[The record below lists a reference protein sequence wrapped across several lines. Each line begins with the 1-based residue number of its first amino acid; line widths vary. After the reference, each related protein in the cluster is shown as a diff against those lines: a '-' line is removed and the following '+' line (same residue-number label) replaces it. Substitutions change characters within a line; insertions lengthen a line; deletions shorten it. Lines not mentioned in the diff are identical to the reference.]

1 MSPFLHTTHDIQVAG
16 KRYNWRA
23 LRLPAR
29 VRLAGQPY
37 IHGPLAACFFDA
49 RLCGFQP
56 ECRFQPEMQKA
67 KAQMERCAT
76 HSKMEQHRMAEQ
88 LEVHAR
94 EAAEREQQR
103 ENRARVEQQEAAERQ
118 REQEE
123 VRALKQELARR
134 LDEVAAREREVQR
147 AEQEHHEAATIRRSG
162 EKRKQE
168 HVHAEPRQSAEG
180 RRASASHFTSNLT
193 VELQA
198 WLTRHGLDAVEG
210 VDQRGWSALHH
221 VAQDAKSDESV
232 AGIFEELC
240 NHEWTTG
247 HLDRPTGEADAHE
260 HLPVGWTALH
270 LLANGSENGIQRA
283 PMVRRFVE
291 MRANPMECTARGAT
305 PLHTA
310 AGTVSH
316 EVARVL
322 LAMPG
327 VNVNAKNNN
336 NKTPFDM
343 ASSNKKMQALI
354 AEAGG
359 RPSPDATGASSRDEP
374 NSRARGGHTS
384 DARRQRAA
392 AWQQRR
398 R

>member
-1 MSPFLHTTHDIQVAG
+1 M
-16 KRYNWRA
+16 
-23 LRLPAR
+23 
-29 VRLAGQPY
+29 
-37 IHGPLAACFFDA
+37 
-49 RLCGFQP
+49 
-56 ECRFQPEMQKA
+56 
-67 KAQMERCAT
+67 
-76 HSKMEQHRMAEQ
+76 
-88 LEVHAR
+88 
-94 EAAEREQQR
+94 
-103 ENRARVEQQEAAERQ
+103 
-118 REQEE
+118 
-123 VRALKQELARR
+123 
-134 LDEVAAREREVQR
+134 
-147 AEQEHHEAATIRRSG
+147 HHEAATIRRSG
-162 EKRKQE
+162 E
-168 HVHAEPRQSAEG
+168 PRQSAEG
-180 RRASASHFTSNLT
+180 RRPSASHFTSNLT

-232 AGIFEELC
+232 AGIFVELC
-240 NHEWTTG
+240 KHEWTTR
-247 HLDRPTGEADAHE
+247 HLDRRTGEALPDE
-260 HLPVGWTALH
+260 HLPVGRTALH

-359 RPSPDATGASSRDEP
+359 RPSPDATGRRLATEEGRRRSARSRGRHLVCGFQPAAGE
-374 NSRARGGHTS
+374 GGHISGVPRTICVLLLS
-384 DARRQRAA
+384 ANY
-392 AWQQRR
+392 
-398 R
+398 